1 MANKKNFIIDTNVI
15 LHDYS
20 FIENFEEN
28 DIYIPFV
35 VLEELDKFKK
45 GNEEMISISS
55 LPFSYPLSTPLFH
68 AQCFIHRIFRGLI
81 EHQGETAYKFRRYR
95 GKIGGAGNGEDDFSG
110 AAV

>member
-1 MANKKNFIIDTNVI
+1 MKMTSEQLKGMKHYLLSSLPDTPP
-15 LHDYS
+15 LTT
-20 FIENFEEN
+20 FCEQ
-28 DIYIPFV
+28 
-35 VLEELDKFKK
+35 LKK

-55 LPFSYPLSTPLFH
+55 PPFSYPLSTPLFH

-95 GKIGGAGNGEDDFSG
+95 GKIGGAGNGEDDFFG